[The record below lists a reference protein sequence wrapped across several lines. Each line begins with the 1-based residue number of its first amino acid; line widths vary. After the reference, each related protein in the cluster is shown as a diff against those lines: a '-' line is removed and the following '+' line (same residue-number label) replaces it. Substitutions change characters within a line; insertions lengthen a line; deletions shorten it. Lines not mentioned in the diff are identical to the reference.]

1 MNSVC
6 ISGYIRR
13 IGQVRQVS
21 GDTKVVDIV
30 VSMKK
35 ASAREEQKYD
45 NIRCACWRGQAEYI
59 EKYAT
64 EGEYAVVQGQLST
77 RSYEDKDG
85 KKIYETF
92 VTVTDLQIPRTTD
105 KSAIEKENKAINEDG
120 YLDVGKTSARK
131 VNNIYRQDEND
142 LELPF

>member
-21 GDTKVVDIV
+21 GDTKVVDMVI
-30 VSMKK
+30 SMKK
-35 ASAREEQKYD
+35 ASAREEKKYD
-45 NIRCACWRGQAEYI
+45 NIKCVCWRGQADYVER
-59 EKYAT
+59 YAK

-77 RSYEDKDG
+77 KNYEDKDG
-85 KKIYETF
+85 KMVYETF
-92 VTVTDLQIPRTTD
+92 VTVLDLQIPRTTD
-105 KSAIEKENKAINEDG
+105 KSASERENESINEDG

-131 VNNIYRQDEND
+131 VNNIYRQDGTE
-142 LELPF
+142 ESLPF

>member
-13 IGQVRQVS
+13 ISPVRQVS
-21 GDTKVVDIV
+21 GDSKVVDIV

-35 ASAREEQKYD
+35 ASIREEKKYD
-45 NIRCACWRGQAEYI
+45 NIKCTCWRGQAEYI

-77 RSYEDKDG
+77 KSYEDKDG
-85 KKIYETF
+85 KMVYETF
-92 VTVTDLQIPRTTD
+92 VTVTDLQIPRATD
-105 KSAIEKENKAINEDG
+105 KSATEKENKALNEDG

-131 VNNIYRQDEND
+131 VNNIYRDETT
-142 LELPF
+142 ESLPF